1 MTPEPSSPHISVL
14 LDEVLAALMPDGR
27 APRRLLD
34 GTLGAGGHTLALLER
49 GTESALGLDLD
60 PQALGIAR
68 ARLAPY
74 VEQGRA
80 HIVQASYLQLAEQA
94 QALAW
99 DWADAILLDL
109 GVSSMQLDTPERGFA
124 FRFSAPLDMRFA
136 DDGRPSAADLL
147 NHWDEAELS
156 QIFWRYGEE
165 KFSRP
170 IARAIVANRPL
181 HSTTQLA
188 ELVSATVPKVRA
200 KDRRPDSKSIHP
212 ATRIF
217 QALRIAVNDELQVL
231 ERSLPQALNLLS
243 SGGRLA
249 VISFHSLEDAIVKH
263 CFKEA
268 SESFTAPPGMAS
280 LGSKQARIKLI
291 TRKPLEASPAEAQAN
306 PRARSAKLRV
316 VEKL

>member
-1 MTPEPSSPHISVL
+1 MPE
-14 LDEVLAALMPDGR
+14 GR
-27 APRRLLD
+27 PPQRLID

-49 GTESALGLDLD
+49 GTAHSLGLDLD

-68 ARLAPY
+68 ARLEAY
-74 VEQGRA
+74 IAQGRA
-80 HIVQASYLQLAEQA
+80 HIAQASYLHLRDQA

-124 FRFSAPLDMRFA
+124 FRYEAPLDMRFA
-136 DDGRPSAADLL
+136 QDGRPSAADLL
-147 NHWDEAELS
+147 NLWDEAELS

-165 KFSRP
+165 KFSRQ
-170 IARAIVANRPL
+170 IARAIVAHRPL
-181 HSTTQLA
+181 QTTSQLA
-188 ELVSATVPKVRA
+188 DLVSATVPKVRA

-231 ERSLPQALNLLS
+231 ERTLPQALDMLCT
-243 SGGRLA
+243 GGRLA
-249 VISFHSLEDAIVKH
+249 VISFHSLEDAIVKRI
-263 CFKEA
+263 FKDA
-268 SESFTAPPGMAS
+268 SESFSAPPGMAS
-280 LGSKQARIKLI
+280 LGSKQAQVRLI
-291 TRKPLEASPAEAQAN
+291 TRKPLEASEQEAQAN